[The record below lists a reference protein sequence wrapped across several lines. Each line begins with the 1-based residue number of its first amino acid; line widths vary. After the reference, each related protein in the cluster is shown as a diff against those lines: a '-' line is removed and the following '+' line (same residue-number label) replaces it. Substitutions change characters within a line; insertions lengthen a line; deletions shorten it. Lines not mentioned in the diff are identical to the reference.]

1 VADKGQTKECQ
12 HTHVFIASSSQL
24 FRLSADSSG
33 VLVATTSPSIPKPV
47 HKKKKQWF
55 AVCFLGR
62 GCAWGCCVHG
72 LIMLPPQQWNQS
84 HGCDDGSVV
93 NMQSVFNQPSACIIS
108 RGVYFSGRAGAA
120 RRLARH
126 LWPQL
131 CTHSC
136 VLASWTSLRP
146 GIHLREST

>member
-1 VADKGQTKECQ
+1 MY
-12 HTHVFIASSSQL
+12 SSQAAVSCSVCL
-24 FRLSADSSG
+24 RTHRAYLSLPRAQ
-33 VLVATTSPSIPKPV
+33 AFANTSI
-47 HKKKKQWF
+47 KKKQWF